1 MMSLWDALRM
11 NMMISYQELV
21 RTFPKHVDYLLCD
34 KTDLKPLLAI
44 ELDDKSHQ
52 REDRIAR
59 DKLVDGIFKAVGLPV
74 IHHPVKNTYSQS
86 NLIMIISEAIYNRH

>member
-1 MMSLWDALRM
+1 MTSAVWRRPQRHQRPR
-11 NMMISYQELV
+11 SSQ
-21 RTFPKHVDYLLCD
+21 TYLLCD